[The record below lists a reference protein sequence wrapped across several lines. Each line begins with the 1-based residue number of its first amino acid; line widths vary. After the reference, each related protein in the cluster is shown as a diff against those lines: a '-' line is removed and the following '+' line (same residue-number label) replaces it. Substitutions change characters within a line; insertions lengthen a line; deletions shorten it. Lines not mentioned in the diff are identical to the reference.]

1 MDERT
6 EELAVDGLHC
16 AGCADELEQAVS
28 RLHGVTEARAHFASG
43 TLRVR
48 YSTSQLDHALLVEHV
63 ERIGYTARHAHQ
75 EDAKSLWRR
84 REALFTGISGALL
97 ALGLALS
104 VLGANPMLGG
114 LWERTLTLS
123 TVLYLS
129 SVLFG
134 AYHFARRSLY
144 ALRTFSLG
152 INFLMSLAIIGAII
166 IGEYVEAASLAFLF
180 ALAELLEEFSVAR
193 ARRSLRELIKLAP
206 SEARVR
212 RNGQELMLPLE
223 QIEPGEIITVRPGER
238 IALDGQVLIGSS
250 AVNQAPITGESVPVE
265 KQPGDAVFAGT
276 INQEGYLEIKV
287 TKRVKDTTLA
297 KIIHLVEEAEA
308 QKAPSEKFVD
318 RFARYY
324 TPGVVAVALGVAT
337 IPPIFAGAPLV
348 DWFTRALALLVIAC
362 PCALLISTPVSII
375 SAITSAARHG
385 VLIKGG
391 IYLEEL
397 GQIKTIV
404 FDKTGTLTTGQLAV
418 TDVIALDGSSSEEV
432 LRIAAALENKSQH
445 PIARA
450 IVRYYTES
458 APGESLLEARDFVS
472 LTGRGVQARLD
483 ERLYMV
489 GKPELFIRPNP
500 LIPLPSRERVQGEG
514 QGEVGREIWKHLARL
529 ESQAKT
535 VVGVGTPE
543 RLLGLIAVAD
553 QLRSEAAKTVQRLEH
568 LGLKVVMITGDNEG
582 TARAVAQQLGIAH
595 YRAGVL
601 PDGKVTEIQKLLR
614 EHGKVAMVGD
624 GVNDA
629 PALATSTVGIAMGA
643 MGTDAALETAHV
655 ALMAD
660 DLSKL
665 PYLISLGRR
674 ARRVIQ
680 QNVWFSILTK
690 FSLGAGV
697 LPGYV
702 TLVLAVLVGDMGAS
716 LAVTGNALRLAH
728 IRPSESK

>member
-1 MDERT
+1 MYENT
-6 EELAVDGLHC
+6 EELNVEGMHC
-16 AGCADELEQAVS
+16 ASCADELEQAVS
-28 RLHGVTEARAHFASG
+28 RLHGVTEAKANFAAS

-48 YSTSQLDHALLVEHV
+48 YRASVLDRAQLIEHI
-63 ERIGYTARHAHQ
+63 ERIGYTTRRAH
-75 EDAKSLWRR
+75 EEERAPASLWRR
-84 REALFTGISGALL
+84 REAVFTGISGLLL

-104 VLGANPMLGG
+104 VLGANPTLGA

-123 TVLYLS
+123 TVLYLG
-129 SVLFG
+129 SVFFG
-134 AYHFARRSLY
+134 AYHFARRGLY

-152 INFLMSLAIIGAII
+152 INFLMSLAVVGAII

-193 ARRSLRELIKLAP
+193 ARRSLRELLKLAP
-206 SEARVR
+206 SEARLR
-212 RNGQELMLPLE
+212 RNGQELVLP
-223 QIEPGEIITVRPGER
+223 IEEIELGETLIVKPGER
-238 IALDGQVLIGSS
+238 IALDGQVLLGSS
-250 AVNQAPITGESVPVE
+250 SVNQAPITGESVPVE

-276 INQEGYLEIKV
+276 LNHEGYLEIQV
-287 TKRVKDTTLA
+287 TKRAKDTTLA

-324 TPGVVAVALGVAT
+324 TPGVVAVAVGVAT
-337 IPPIFAGAPLV
+337 IPPIFAGAPFV

-404 FDKTGTLTTGQLAV
+404 FDKTGTLTTGELAV
-418 TDVIALDGSSSEEV
+418 TDVIALDGSSLEEV
-432 LRIAAALENKSQH
+432 LRVAAALESKSQH
-445 PIARA
+445 PIAQA
-450 IVRYYTES
+450 IVRYYEQS
-458 APGESLLEARDFVS
+458 ALGQPLPEAQDFLS
-472 LTGRGVQARLD
+472 LTGQGVQARLD
-483 ERLYMV
+483 GQLYRV
-489 GKPELFIRPNP
+489 GKLQLFPDAFQ
-500 LIPLPSRERVQGEG
+500 SEAV
-514 QGEVGREIWKHLARL
+514 RL

-535 VVGVGTPE
+535 VIGVGTAE
-543 RLLGLIAVAD
+543 RLMGLIAVAD
-553 QLRSEAAKTVQRLEH
+553 KIRPEAPKTIQRLRE
-568 LGLKVVMITGDNEG
+568 LGLEVVMLTGDSEG
-582 TARAVAQQLGIAH
+582 TAKTVAQQLNIEH
-595 YRAGVL
+595 YHAGVL
-601 PDGKVTEIQKLLR
+601 PDGKVSEIQKLLQQY
-614 EHGKVAMVGD
+614 GKVAMVGD

-629 PALATSTVGIAMGA
+629 PALAASTVGIAMGTI
-643 MGTDAALETAHV
+643 GTDTALETANV
-655 ALMAD
+655 ALTSD

-665 PYLISLGRR
+665 PYLIELSRK
-674 ARRVIQ
+674 ARRVIK

-690 FSLGAGV
+690 LSLGVGV
-697 LPGYV
+697 FPGYV

-728 IRPSESK
+728 IKPTEKRYYDNQG